1 MSPAMGISIG
11 LKTGSVS
18 SSTTYVLDRSASLQ
32 EEAVLDESKI
42 FQTREAHGSGNNL
55 IAQSVSSDKYS
66 ADNII
71 DSKGTF
77 DVSASIGASESSV
90 GISQSLGGSGDL
102 RAALQATA
110 GSDISGQQA
119 EVASGALSTSQSLVA
134 GEGAYTGQK
143 TDLRGDAGA
152 IASVSSSAENE
163 MTLSGG
169 FSGEGNLNADL
180 SSVAYEQSAVGGD
193 ASLLGVSLVDEEDL
207 NDVASGEIAMSVD
220 GLYALPKGDL
230 GTFGMSISNAKKG
243 AIGVDTSSA
252 LLAAP
257 VVTSDGGRSSAY
269 ALTGKRW
276 NQKDP
281 QIKLY
286 LRTDA
291 NLAGEAMSTT
301 AVQSAI
307 ANAANTW
314 DDATNQNLFADAN
327 LVTTTTSANAGTYD
341 GKNTIAWKTL
351 SCSYLGYAQTWYRL
365 NKVDGYY
372 PILESDI
379 TCNGR
384 YPYNTNGASSGIDVQ
399 TLVTHELGHTI
410 GLGDIYNNPAFSKD
424 TRQVMHYYT
433 GLKRTL
439 GNGDKTGVWALYN

>member
-1 MSPAMGISIG
+1 MKNICKALALAMLFCGLMSPAMGISIG

-55 IAQSVSSDKYS
+55 IAQSVSSDKYR
-66 ADNII
+66 ADNLI

-77 DVSASIGASESSV
+77 DVSASMGASESGV
-90 GISQSLGGSGDL
+90 VMSQSLGGSGDL

-143 TDLRGDAGA
+143 TDLCGDAGA
-152 IASVSSSAENE
+152 ISSVSSSAENE

-180 SSVAYEQSAVGGD
+180 SSVAYERSAVGGD
-193 ASLLGVSLVDEEDL
+193 ASLLGVSVVDGEDL

-243 AIGVDTSSA
+243 AIGSDTSA
-252 LLAAP
+252 LLTAP
-257 VVTSDGGRSSAY
+257 ELTSDGGRSSAY

-286 LRTDA
+286 
-291 NLAGEAMSTT
+291 S
-301 AVQSAI
+301 
-307 ANAANTW
+307 
-314 DDATNQNLFADAN
+314 
-327 LVTTTTSANAGTYD
+327 
-341 GKNTIAWKTL
+341 K
-351 SCSYLGYAQTWYRL
+351 RL
-365 NKVDGYY
+365 M
-372 PILESDI
+372 PIW
-379 TCNGR
+379 
-384 YPYNTNGASSGIDVQ
+384 PV
-399 TLVTHELGHTI
+399 
-410 GLGDIYNNPAFSKD
+410 KD
-424 TRQVMHYYT
+424 
-433 GLKRTL
+433 
-439 GNGDKTGVWALYN
+439 

>member
-1 MSPAMGISIG
+1 MKNVCKALALAILFCGLMSPAMGISIG

-18 SSTTYVLDRSASLQ
+18 SSTTYVLDKSASLQ

-66 ADNII
+66 ADNLI

-77 DVSASIGASESSV
+77 DVSASMGASESSV
-90 GISQSLGGSGDL
+90 SMSQSLGGSGDL

-152 IASVSSSAENE
+152 ISSVSSSAENE
-163 MTLSGG
+163 MALSGG

-193 ASLLGVSLVDEEDL
+193 ASLLGVSVLDEEDL
-207 NDVASGEIAMSVD
+207 GGMASGEIAMSVD

-243 AIGVDTSSA
+243 AIGSDTSA
-252 LLAAP
+252 LLTAP
-257 VVTSDGGRSSAY
+257 ELTHDLEDASSAY
-269 ALTGKRW
+269 AL
-276 NQKDP
+276 
-281 QIKLY
+281 
-286 LRTDA
+286 
-291 NLAGEAMSTT
+291 
-301 AVQSAI
+301 
-307 ANAANTW
+307 
-314 DDATNQNLFADAN
+314 
-327 LVTTTTSANAGTYD
+327 
-341 GKNTIAWKTL
+341 
-351 SCSYLGYAQTWYRL
+351 
-365 NKVDGYY
+365 
-372 PILESDI
+372 
-379 TCNGR
+379 NG
-384 YPYNTNGASSGIDVQ
+384 
-399 TLVTHELGHTI
+399 
-410 GLGDIYNNPAFSKD
+410 
-424 TRQVMHYYT
+424 
-433 GLKRTL
+433 
-439 GNGDKTGVWALYN
+439 